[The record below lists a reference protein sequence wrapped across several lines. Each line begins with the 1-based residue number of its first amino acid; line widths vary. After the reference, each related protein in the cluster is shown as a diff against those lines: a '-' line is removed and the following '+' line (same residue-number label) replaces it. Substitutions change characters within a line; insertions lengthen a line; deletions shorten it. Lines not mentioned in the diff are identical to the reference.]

1 MELPAGRRLA
11 QSIWTNLGFI
21 CIGLALCYC
30 LVRAFD
36 PPRLNWG
43 DSGSDYNVLTSGRN
57 FDRYGFVALKFT
69 PHLLRPEAMTRPYDG
84 MYLYTHYPQLPDVM
98 NGVLRRVFGLSAF
111 PQFRLFALML
121 SFGSLWF
128 IYHLVQAYWSR
139 QAAQVAIGL
148 WVLNPLWIQH
158 ADYLH
163 HLPYGAFFGFGSAWA
178 LVRFLERPEQRR
190 WLVVSAAMLFL
201 VVLSSYD
208 WWFFG
213 PLLVTAIVVGH
224 YRALFHREGF
234 RILALLAAATIA
246 GAAVKFA
253 TNAWALGWDGFVHD
267 LLFQVR
273 ERSTDEVSKTDFRDG
288 IWRTLYG
295 RVDRFFTPLLF
306 LLVAYWSL
314 APLLRRRLAARGIV
328 MPAVRN
334 PIMLLL
340 IALPF
345 LALFV
350 EIWVGQYY
358 PTVLV
363 IPFYA
368 VAGAVSAI
376 LLIESASRTSRLA
389 GAVMIGWMIANSV
402 EENLSFPIAY
412 FEPAAIAT
420 LGPQLDSVSPRDIEV
435 LVNHVFDAPYRYY
448 FERRT
453 MTTVLMPRGAGE
465 QILSHIADSTK
476 DPNRSTGRGAIL
488 VQHKHVAD
496 ELYDKGLYH
505 VLAKVRAWTLWG
517 NPREYRDEIR
527 RFVMSNDSLLAAA
540 AARTGRKLYETD
552 FYSVWRIDPPV
563 RGVGQEGLVR
573 RR

>member
-1 MELPAGRRLA
+1 MDVPAGRRLA
-11 QSIWTNLGFI
+11 RGIWANIGFI

-57 FDRYGFVALKFT
+57 FDRYGFVALHFT
-69 PHLLRPEAMTRPYDG
+69 PHLLPPEAMTRPYDA

-98 NGVLRRVFGLSAF
+98 NGVLRRVLGLSTF

-121 SFGSLWF
+121 SFGSLVF
-128 IYHLVQAYWSR
+128 IYQLIQAYWSR

-178 LVRFLERPEQRR
+178 LHRYLRAPQRWR
-190 WLVVSAAMLFL
+190 WLGVASAMLFL

-224 YRALFHREGF
+224 YRSLFHREGF
-234 RILALLAAATIA
+234 RILVLLAVATLA
-246 GAAVKFA
+246 GVAVKFA
-253 TNAWALGWDGFVHD
+253 TNVWALGWDGFVRD
-267 LLFQVR
+267 LQFQVR
-273 ERSTDEVSKTDFRDG
+273 ERSTDEVSRTNFRDG
-288 IWRTLYG
+288 IWRTLFG

-306 LLVAYWSL
+306 LVTAYWGL
-314 APLLRRRLAARGIV
+314 APLLRRRLVARGIQV
-328 MPAVRN
+328 PAVRN
-334 PIMLLL
+334 PIVLLL

-368 VAGAVSAI
+368 VGSAVAAL
-376 LLIESASRTSRLA
+376 LLIDSTSRLTRFA
-389 GAVMIGWMIANSV
+389 GAVMLGWMIANSV
-402 EENLSFPIAY
+402 DENLGFPIAY
-412 FEPAAIAT
+412 FDPAAIAS
-420 LGPQLDSVSPRDIEV
+420 LGPQLDSTSPRDIEV

-453 MTTVLMPRGAGE
+453 MTTVLMPRGAAD
-465 QILSHIADSTK
+465 QILRHLADSTK
-476 DPNRSTGRGAIL
+476 DPNRSSGRGAVL
-488 VQHKHVAD
+488 VQHLKVAD

-505 VLAKVRAWTLWG
+505 MLAKVHAWTLWG
-517 NPREYRDEIR
+517 NPRQYRDEIR
-527 RFVMSNDSLLAAA
+527 RFVVSNDSVLVAA

-552 FYSVWRIDPPV
+552 YYVLWRIDPPD
-563 RGVGQEGLVR
+563 RAIGQDGMAR